1 MSSQNRTALVLFGSE
16 TGNAQDVA
24 DEIAKLLERLH
35 FLTQVFEM
43 DSIDVV
49 GLFNWAIRKLYKRLL
64 QLGAR
69 DFYPRGESDSQHPE
83 GVDGD
88 FIPWSAGLRA
98 HLLETYD
105 VPAGLSPIP
114 EDVLLTPKWLLDFV
128 NPSLLLQH
136 ANRGPYSIPDPQ
148 VIPEA
153 NLHSNGPEAGK
164 PKDAASDQIQPP
176 DEMLP
181 IPDSIIVTLHRN
193 DRVTPTSHWQ
203 DVRWLTFVG
212 PELVE
217 YQPGDVLTVFPKN
230 FPQGVNEII
239 SLMGWTTVADEPICF
254 IATTPSSDRRDEN
267 PPIRHLLPAPDLTLR
282 KLLTHHLDISAIPRR
297 SFFSLIAHFTDDP
310 FQKERLLEFTKTE
323 YLDELH
329 DYTTRP
335 RRSILEV
342 LQEFDTVKV
351 PWRWAGNLFPAL
363 KGRQFS
369 IASGGSLKTAGAG
382 PSQTRFD
389 LLVAMVKYR
398 TVIRRV
404 RQGVCSRYLASLPI
418 GTQARV
424 LLRRGGL
431 HVSSAQATKP
441 VIMVAPGTG
450 IAPMRS
456 MLWERLS
463 WKQHA
468 ENNKQHPR
476 INGHSTPT
484 MIGKHLLFFGCRNK
498 DSDYFFKREWEQLGS
513 DIDLRVFAAF
523 SRDQRAKVYVQD
535 LIREQA
541 ELVHHFLH
549 DQLGLIYICGSSG
562 KMPQAV
568 REALIEVFQSRGSLD
583 RASAEAYLLKME
595 KDGRYQQETW

>member
-1 MSSQNRTALVLFGSE
+1 M
-16 TGNAQDVA
+16 
-24 DEIAKLLERLH
+24 
-35 FLTQVFEM
+35 
-43 DSIDVV
+43 
-49 GLFNWAIRKLYKRLL
+49 
-64 QLGAR
+64 
-69 DFYPRGESDSQHPE
+69 
-83 GVDGD
+83 
-88 FIPWSAGLRA
+88 
-98 HLLETYD
+98 
-105 VPAGLSPIP
+105 
-114 EDVLLTPKWLLDFV
+114 LLTPKWLLDFV

-164 PKDAASDQIQPP
+164 PKDAASDQIRPP

-523 SRDQRAKVYVQD
+523 SRDQ
-535 LIREQA
+535 
-541 ELVHHFLH
+541 
-549 DQLGLIYICGSSG
+549 
-562 KMPQAV
+562 V
-568 REALIEVFQSRGSLD
+568 RPRRVMRS
-583 RASAEAYLLKME
+583 
-595 KDGRYQQETW
+595 T